1 MLQANGLESRKGTAR
16 TLGVERAYDASP
28 RSRNGVGTMLT
39 KQQPTV
45 SVIIK
50 ALNEER
56 RIAATIESALA
67 ALAGI
72 GGEVILADGGSTDR
86 TVEIARR
93 YPIVIVRLN
102 RIEDRCCGSGAQL
115 GFQYSRGR
123 FLMLMD
129 GDQELHPAF
138 LPAALAA
145 LRQNPRL
152 AGVGGAII
160 ECNVDNEEYEQR
172 SRRRDPD
179 SRTGPVTR
187 LNGSGLYRRSAVES
201 VGYLTDRNLHGGEE
215 FDLGARLHAAGWTL
229 AKIDGP
235 IVDHYPHTGNVYRL
249 LLRRILNKNA
259 FGAGELFRAAIGQRH
274 FWFAIGKDRTTLLC
288 LAVTGWW
295 IVLALAAFALTGWS
309 AVLAAGAILLFPFAA
324 MSLRWR
330 SLRLGVY
337 SVTSWNVFALCF
349 WPGLFRQRIPPAN
362 WIASTLVHAPADE
375 PRATHEAR
383 GAFADGSRARAR
395 DIGNLTSLR

>member
-1 MLQANGLESRKGTAR
+1 MLQANGLEPRNGTAR
-16 TLGVERAYDASP
+16 TLGADRAYDAS
-28 RSRNGVGTMLT
+28 RRGRNGVGAMLT
-39 KQQPTV
+39 KQRPTV

-56 RIAATIESALA
+56 RIAATIESALT

-72 GGEVILADGGSTDR
+72 DGEVILADGGSTDR

-123 FLMLMD
+123 YLMLMD

-152 AGVGGAII
+152 AGVGGAIM

-179 SRTGPVTR
+179 SRAGPVTR

-201 VGYLTDRNLHGGEE
+201 LGYLTDRNLHGGEE

-259 FGAGELFRAAIGQRH
+259 FGAGEIFRAAIGRRH
-274 FWFAIGKDRTTLLC
+274 FWFALAKDRTVLLC

-295 IVLALAAFALTGWS
+295 IALALAALALTGWS
-309 AVLAAGAILLFPFAA
+309 AALAAGAILLLPFAA

-337 SVTSWNVFALCF
+337 SVVAWNVFALCF
-349 WPGLFRQRIPPAN
+349 WPGLLRPRRSPASWIDSTVLQAPDETPPA
-362 WIASTLVHAPADE
+362 
-375 PRATHEAR
+375 HEAR
-383 GAFADGSRARAR
+383 RPFGNGSRADAPEPDRR
-395 DIGNLTSLR
+395 KSLQ

>member
-1 MLQANGLESRKGTAR
+1 MLQTHARGPEGTAHAR
-16 TLGVERAYDASP
+16 GLDPARYGHNSP
-28 RSRNGVGTMLT
+28 GPR
-39 KQQPTV
+39 PTNPTPIV
-45 SVIIK
+45 SIIIK

-67 ALAGI
+67 ALAAI
-72 GGEVILADGGSTDR
+72 DGEVILADGGSTDR

-115 GFQYSRGR
+115 GFQYSRGQY
-123 FLMLMD
+123 LMLMD
-129 GDQELHPAF
+129 GDQRLHPDF
-138 LPAALAA
+138 LPAALAV
-145 LRQNPRL
+145 LQQKPRL
-152 AGVGGAII
+152 AGVGGAVI
-160 ECNVDNEEYEQR
+160 ERNVDNEEYEQR

-179 SRTGPVTR
+179 GRAGPVTR

-249 LLRRILNKNA
+249 LLRRVLNKNA

-288 LAVTGWW
+288 LAMTGWW
-295 IVLALAAFALTGWS
+295 IALALAALALTGWS
-309 AVLAAGAILLFPFAA
+309 AVLTAGAILLFPFAA

-337 SVTSWNVFALCF
+337 SVAAWNVFALCF
-349 WPGLFRQRIPPAN
+349 WPGLLRPRRPPAS
-362 WIASTLVHAPADE
+362 WIDSTVLQAPDD
-375 PRATHEAR
+375 EAR
-383 GAFADGSRARAR
+383 RPFGNGSRADAR
-395 DIGNLTSLR
+395 ETDRRKSLQ

>member
-1 MLQANGLESRKGTAR
+1 MFMLQMHDRGPESTAHARGFDAATCDQNGPGPMRANPEL
-16 TLGVERAYDASP
+16 
-28 RSRNGVGTMLT
+28 
-39 KQQPTV
+39 TV
-45 SVIIK
+45 SIIIK

-72 GGEVILADGGSTDR
+72 DGEVILADGGSTDH

-93 YPIVIVRLN
+93 YPIVIVQLN

-129 GDQELHPAF
+129 GDQQLHPGF
-138 LPAALAA
+138 LPAALAM
-145 LRQNPRL
+145 LRENPRL
-152 AGVGGAII
+152 AGVGGAVV

-172 SRRRDPD
+172 SRRYDPD
-179 SRTGPVTR
+179 GGAGPVTR
-187 LNGSGLYRRSAVES
+187 LNGSGLYRRNAVES

-235 IVDHYPHTGNVYRL
+235 IVDHHPHTGNVYRL
-249 LLRRILNKNA
+249 LLRRVRNKNA
-259 FGAGELFRAAIGQRH
+259 FGAGELFRAAIGQPH
-274 FWFAIGKDRTTLLC
+274 FWFAIAKDRTTLLC
-288 LAVTGWW
+288 LVVTGWW
-295 IVLALAAFALTGWS
+295 IALALPAFVLTGWS
-309 AVLAAGAILLFPFAA
+309 ATLAAGAILLFPFAA

-330 SLRLGVY
+330 SLRLGFY
-337 SVTSWNVFALCF
+337 SVVAWNVFALCF
-349 WPGLFRQRIPPAN
+349 WPGLLRRRKPPAS
-362 WIASTLVHAPADE
+362 WIDSTMLQSPADQ
-375 PRATHEAR
+375 TEASHDQR
-383 GAFADGSRARAR
+383 QTFGNGSSAYARAA
-395 DIGNLTSLR
+395 GPTSLQ